1 MEEKKNNTGILLII
15 VLIIG
20 AVIGFGVSKWSN
32 LFTNDNN
39 KENET
44 VEKEETKDGLELTD
58 EVKAKLKEWIEIADN
73 YNTISGTSTLDTFAK
88 GVTSLDT
95 KTKLIMTY
103 NATDYSE
110 NLYTLTKND
119 ISKMETSIDKK
130 SMDGEEVYIMKI
142 SDFNSKYKE
151 LFQEEATYTIK
162 DLDFGCPLPWG
173 MDKSQDRIYLFD
185 RCGGISSIR
194 TNSEITSYD
203 KDDNYYLVHEKVDI
217 IDTADNNKITKTYKI
232 LYKFDKDLKFVS
244 SEKE

>member
-1 MEEKKNNTGILLII
+1 MEEKKNNIGILLII

-32 LFTNDNN
+32 LLSNDNN

-58 EVKAKLKEWIEIADN
+58 EVKAKLKEWVEIADF
-73 YNTISGTSTLDTFAK
+73 YSTISTSSTLETFAK

-95 KTKLIMTY
+95 KTKLMMTY
-103 NATDYSE
+103 NATDYSQD
-110 NLYTLTKND
+110 LYALTKDD
-119 ISKMETSIDKK
+119 ISKMETTIDKK

-151 LFQEEATYTIK
+151 LFQEEASYTIK
-162 DLDFGCPLPWG
+162 DLDFGCPLSWG

-185 RCGGISSIR
+185 RCGGISSTR
-194 TNSEITSYD
+194 TDAEITSYD
-203 KDDNYYLVHEKVDI
+203 KDDNYYLVHEKVDL
-217 IDTADNNKITKTYKI
+217 IDTTNNKVTKSYKI